1 MSGAADG
8 GEVARGAGRNDRRA
22 EPGRRAGGLL
32 VLVVDDFKDT
42 RDLYAEY
49 IRMSGIEVETAADGF
64 EGIEKAILLQPDA
77 IVMDL
82 SMPDIDGFEA
92 VRVLRGHERTRQIPV
107 LALTG
112 VMVDSEA
119 RAREEGFST
128 FLRKPCLPQYLL
140 HELRHFLPT

>member
-1 MSGAADG
+1 MSDARIAA
-8 GEVARGAGRNDRRA
+8 AGRLGDTA
-22 EPGRRAGGLL
+22 RRAGDRL
-32 VLVVDDFKDT
+32 VLVVDDYKDT
-42 RDLYAEY
+42 RELYAEY

-82 SMPDIDGFEA
+82 SMPHLDGFET

-112 VMVDSEA
+112 AMLDSEGQA
-119 RAREEGFST
+119 RDEGFSA

-140 HELRHFLPT
+140 HELRRFL